1 MLTEITTRWQKA
13 SPDMPVPQKKELF
26 YRGVLSLVVHAN
38 DMMLDRRERFELIER
53 QFDAGDGIDEA
64 N

>member
-1 MLTEITTRWQKA
+1 
-13 SPDMPVPQKKELF
+13 MPVPQKKELF

-38 DMMLDRRERFELIER
+38 DMMLDRRERLTLIER